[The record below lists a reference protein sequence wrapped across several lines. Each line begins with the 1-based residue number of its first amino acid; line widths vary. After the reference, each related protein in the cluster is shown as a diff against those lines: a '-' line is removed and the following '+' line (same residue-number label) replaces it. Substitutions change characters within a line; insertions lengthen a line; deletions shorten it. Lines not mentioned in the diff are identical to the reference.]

1 MKQAP
6 LNFTKAALAG
16 LPLPTKG
23 KRTYFKDAKTRGLMF
38 AITDRGTRSYVF
50 YRKIDGRPER
60 ILIGRFDELSVDQAR
75 DRAAELNAQIAAG
88 NNPADKTRSVRAE
101 MTLGKLFEDFMD
113 RHARVHVKYH
123 AQYEAQFRMYFR
135 EAPKGLPLASRQLAK
150 IVRADIAE
158 IHGRMT
164 KNNQPLTANRV
175 LSMIS
180 SVFNWAIRAGL
191 TAVNPAQGIKKNP
204 ERDHQRD
211 RFLQASEMPSFFQA
225 LAAHPSEVMQD
236 YVLLSLLTG
245 QRQANVLAMEWS
257 EIDFANSTWRIPRSK
272 TKTRRLYEVPLV
284 PEVVAILQRRK
295 ESTAAFSKYVLPGA
309 GAAGHFAEPK
319 NGWKR
324 IIQRA
329 HLFGLMNAVASADG
343 WTPERLTTERQL
355 AEYSIAASITS
366 YSELAR
372 LRNIDPDQFKL
383 ADLRM
388 HDLRRTLASW
398 QAITGANLVAISRT
412 LNHSNVATTSI
423 YARMQT
429 DPVRQA
435 ISTAAG
441 AMFEAGG
448 LVRVPEPLAR
458 FYS

>member
-1 MKQAP
+1 M
-6 LNFTKAALAG
+6 
-16 LPLPTKG
+16 
-23 KRTYFKDAKTRGLMF
+23 R
-38 AITDRGTRSYVF
+38 
-50 YRKIDGRPER
+50 
-60 ILIGRFDELSVDQAR
+60 
-75 DRAAELNAQIAAG
+75 
-88 NNPADKTRSVRAE
+88 
-101 MTLGKLFEDFMD
+101 
-113 RHARVHVKYH
+113 
-123 AQYEAQFRMYFR
+123 
-135 EAPKGLPLASRQLAK
+135 
-150 IVRADIAE
+150 
-158 IHGRMT
+158 
-164 KNNQPLTANRV
+164 
-175 LSMIS
+175 
-180 SVFNWAIRAGL
+180 
-191 TAVNPAQGIKKNP
+191 
-204 ERDHQRD
+204 
-211 RFLQASEMPSFFQA
+211 
-225 LAAHPSEVMQD
+225 D

-257 EIDFANSTWRIPRSK
+257 EIDFTNSAWRIPKSK

-295 ESTAAFSKYVLPGA
+295 ESTAAFSKCVLPGA
-309 GAAGHFAEPK
+309 GAGGHFAEPK

-329 HLFGLMNAVASADG
+329 HLFGLMNAVAAADG
-343 WTPERLTTERQL
+343 WSPERLTNERQL

-448 LVRVPEPLAR
+448 VGKVAALHKLKEAA
-458 FYS
+458 

>member
-16 LPLPTKG
+16 LPVPAKG

-50 YRKIDGRPER
+50 YRKINGRPER

-75 DRAAELNAQIAAG
+75 DQAAKLNAQIAAG
-88 NNPADKTRSVRAE
+88 DNPADKTRSARGE
-101 MTLGKLFEDFMD
+101 MTLGRLFEDFMD
-113 RHARVHVKYH
+113 RHARIHVKYH

-135 EAPKGLPLASRQLAK
+135 ETPKGLPLASRQLAK

-295 ESTAAFSKYVLPGA
+295 ESTAAFSKYALPGA

-329 HLFGLMNAVASADG
+329 HLFGLL
-343 WTPERLTTERQL
+343 RL
-355 AEYSIAASITS
+355 
-366 YSELAR
+366 
-372 LRNIDPDQFKL
+372 P
-383 ADLRM
+383 
-388 HDLRRTLASW
+388 
-398 QAITGANLVAISRT
+398 
-412 LNHSNVATTSI
+412 
-423 YARMQT
+423 
-429 DPVRQA
+429 
-435 ISTAAG
+435 
-441 AMFEAGG
+441 
-448 LVRVPEPLAR
+448 
-458 FYS
+458 